1 MRVLKHILTKYMY
14 MQRCV
19 LTKCVFLKTYRIKY
33 AYIQRYIYILYKN
46 MQRRILPKYVFTK
59 TLRT

>member
-14 MQRCV
+14 MQRYV

-33 AYIQRYIYILYKN
+33 AYIQRYIY
-46 MQRRILPKYVFTK
+46 
-59 TLRT
+59 